1 MHAMKHILARAAST
15 ATAKPWMT
23 TVLAAPAM
31 VLGLGIG
38 AAAAQSSAMPIP
50 ASCKDAQP
58 LIGVALPNTSNPYYI
73 AMRQSFIDHGKAA
86 GFKVAVS
93 IADNSDSRQLSQ
105 IDGFIQQK
113 VCAVALNAVDSG
125 PGAAMA
131 TALTKAGIPVFTV
144 NVSVALDDLKAQ
156 GGQIMQYVGPDQV
169 EGGRVM
175 GEAALAA
182 LGKTSKIVA
191 GIVGDPQQL
200 PTNQRD
206 GGFKEALKANPN
218 AEVTR
223 VVNGLVQP
231 DVSLKVGME
240 MLQGNPEMNVIF
252 ADTGPGAVG
261 AIQAIK
267 ALGRADKVS
276 LFAFCAADTKL
287 EGPYK
292 GCAAQQPA
300 TYAEIVVKSIR
311 DYVDGKPVKPEI
323 LLPVAVFTYGQTP
336 PPGELG

>member
-1 MHAMKHILARAAST
+1 
-15 ATAKPWMT
+15 
-23 TVLAAPAM
+23 
-31 VLGLGIG
+31 
-38 AAAAQSSAMPIP
+38 MPE
-50 ASCKDAQP
+50 SCKRPNP

-73 AMRQSFIDHGKAA
+73 AMRQSFLDHGKAA
-86 GFKVAVS
+86 GFTMAVS

-105 IDGFIQQK
+105 IDAFIQQK

-131 TALTKAGIPVFTV
+131 TALSKAGIPVFTV
-144 NVSVALDDLKAQ
+144 NVSVAENDLKAQ
-156 GGQIMQYVGPDQV
+156 GGQIVQYVGPDQV

-175 GEAALAA
+175 GEATLAA
-182 LGKTSKIVA
+182 LGKNAPIVA

-200 PTNQRD
+200 PTNERD
-206 GGFKEALKANPN
+206 SGFKQALAANSN
-218 AEVTR
+218 ASVTR

-231 DVSLKVGME
+231 DVSLKVAME
-240 MLQGNPEMNVIF
+240 MLQGNPNMNVIF

-267 ALGRADKVS
+267 ALGRANQVS

-300 TYAEIVVKSIR
+300 TYAQIVVQSIR
-311 DYVDGKPVKPEI
+311 DYIDGKDVKPSI
-323 LLPVAVFTYGQTP
+323 LLPVAVFKYGETP

>member
-1 MHAMKHILARAAST
+1 MMQTIHQRAMSAIACPWIRT
-15 ATAKPWMT
+15 A
-23 TVLAAPAM
+23 LAAPAL
-31 VLGLGIG
+31 VLALGAGL
-38 AAAAQSSAMPIP
+38 ASAQTTGTKLMPE
-50 ASCKDAQP
+50 SCKQPNP

-73 AMRQSFIDHGKAA
+73 AMRQSFLDHGKAA
-86 GFKVAVS
+86 GFQVAVA

-105 IDGFIQQK
+105 IDAFIQQK

-131 TALTKAGIPVFTV
+131 TALSKAGIPVFTV
-144 NVSVALDDLKAQ
+144 NVSVAADDLKAQ
-156 GGQIMQYVGPDQV
+156 GGQIVQYVGPDQI

-175 GEAALAA
+175 GEATLAA
-182 LGKTSKIVA
+182 LGKDAKVTA

-200 PTNQRD
+200 PTNERD
-206 GGFKEALKANPN
+206 SGFKQALSPDSN

-231 DVSLKVGME
+231 DVSLKVAME
-240 MLQGNPEMNVIF
+240 MLQGNPNMNVIF

-267 ALGRADKVS
+267 ALGRTGQVS

-311 DYVDGKPVKPEI
+311 DYIDGKPVSPSI
-323 LLPVAVFTYGQTP
+323 LLPVAVFTAGQTP

>member
-1 MHAMKHILARAAST
+1 MKRTIHQRAFGVMACPWIRT
-15 ATAKPWMT
+15 A
-23 TVLAAPAM
+23 LAAPTL
-31 VLGLGIG
+31 VLALG
-38 AAAAQSSAMPIP
+38 ASLASAQTTGTKLMPE
-50 ASCKDAQP
+50 SCKQPNP

-73 AMRQSFIDHGKAA
+73 AMRQSFLDHGKAA
-86 GFKVAVS
+86 GFQVAVA

-105 IDGFIQQK
+105 IDAFIQQK

-131 TALTKAGIPVFTV
+131 TALSKAGIPVFTV
-144 NVSVALDDLKAQ
+144 NVSVAADDLKAQ
-156 GGQIMQYVGPDQV
+156 GGQIVQYVGPDQI

-175 GEAALAA
+175 GEATLAA
-182 LGKTSKIVA
+182 LGKDAKVTA

-200 PTNQRD
+200 PTNERD
-206 GGFKEALKANPN
+206 LGFKQALSPDSN

-231 DVSLKVGME
+231 DVSLKVAME
-240 MLQGNPEMNVIF
+240 MLQGNPNMNVIF

-267 ALGRADKVS
+267 ALGRTGQVS

-287 EGPYK
+287 AGPYK

-311 DYVDGKPVKPEI
+311 DYIDGKPVSPSI
-323 LLPVAVFTYGQTP
+323 LLPVAVFTAGQTP

>member
-1 MHAMKHILARAAST
+1 MKQTIHRLAAKAAACPMVRT
-15 ATAKPWMT
+15 GLVAPAI
-23 TVLAAPAM
+23 VLA
-31 VLGLGIG
+31 LGAGL
-38 AAAAQSSAMPIP
+38 AHAQTAVAKLMPE
-50 ASCKDAQP
+50 SCKQPDP

-73 AMRQSFIDHGKAA
+73 AMRQSFLDHGKAA
-86 GFKVAVS
+86 GFKVAVA

-105 IDGFIQQK
+105 IDAFIQQK

-131 TALTKAGIPVFTV
+131 TALSKAGIPVFTV
-144 NVSVALDDLKAQ
+144 NVSIAMDDLKAQ
-156 GGQIMQYVGPDQV
+156 GGEIVQYVGPDQI

-175 GEAALAA
+175 GEATLAA
-182 LGKTSKIVA
+182 LGKDAKVTA

-200 PTNQRD
+200 PTNERD
-206 GGFKEALKANPN
+206 SGFKQALAPDSN

-231 DVSLKVGME
+231 DVSLKVAME
-240 MLQGNPEMNVIF
+240 MLQGNPNMNVIF

-267 ALGRADKVS
+267 ALGRTNQVS

-311 DYVDGKPVKPEI
+311 DYIDGKPVNSSI
-323 LLPVAVFTYGQTP
+323 LLPVAVFTPGQTP

>member
-1 MHAMKHILARAAST
+1 MKHTIGQLALKSVGSPWIRT
-15 ATAKPWMT
+15 A
-23 TVLAAPAM
+23 LAAPALILA
-31 VLGLGIG
+31 LGAGL
-38 AAAAQSSAMPIP
+38 AHAQATSTKLLPE
-50 ASCKDAQP
+50 SCKQPNP

-73 AMRQSFIDHGKAA
+73 AMRQSFLDHGKAA
-86 GFKVAVS
+86 GFKVAVA

-105 IDGFIQQK
+105 IDAFIQQK

-131 TALTKAGIPVFTV
+131 TALSKAGIPVFTV
-144 NVSVALDDLKAQ
+144 NVSVAMDDLKAQ
-156 GGQIMQYVGPDQV
+156 GGQIVQYVGPDQV

-175 GEAALAA
+175 GEATLAA
-182 LGKTSKIVA
+182 LGKDAKVTA

-200 PTNQRD
+200 PTNERD
-206 GGFKEALKANPN
+206 SGFKQALMPDAN
-218 AEVTR
+218 AAVTR

-231 DVSLKVGME
+231 DVSLKVAME
-240 MLQGNPEMNVIF
+240 MLQGNPNMNVIF

-267 ALGRADKVS
+267 ALGRADQVS

-311 DYVDGKPVKPEI
+311 DYVDGKPVNPSI
-323 LLPVAVFTYGQTP
+323 LLPVAVFTAGQTP

>member
-1 MHAMKHILARAAST
+1 MKHSLSRLASGKIMHRWARAALGAPAIVLALGAGL
-15 ATAKPWMT
+15 ATAQT
-23 TVLAAPAM
+23 T
-31 VLGLGIG
+31 
-38 AAAAQSSAMPIP
+38 SAKLMPE
-50 ASCKDAQP
+50 SCKQTNP

-73 AMRQSFIDHGKAA
+73 AMRQSFLDHGKAA
-86 GFKVAVS
+86 GFKVAVA
-93 IADNSDSRQLSQ
+93 IADNSDSHQLSQ
-105 IDGFIQQK
+105 IDAFIQQK

-131 TALTKAGIPVFTV
+131 TALFKAGIPVFTV
-144 NVSVALDDLKAQ
+144 NVSVAADDLKAQ
-156 GGQIMQYVGPDQV
+156 GGQIVQYVGPDQV

-175 GEAALAA
+175 GEATLAA
-182 LGKTSKIVA
+182 LGKDAKITA
-191 GIVGDPQQL
+191 GVVGDPQQL
-200 PTNQRD
+200 PTNERD
-206 GGFKEALKANPN
+206 SGFKQALASDSN

-231 DVSLKVGME
+231 DVSLKVAME
-240 MLQGNPEMNVIF
+240 MLQGNPSMNVIF

-267 ALGRADKVS
+267 ALGRTGQIS
-276 LFAFCAADTKL
+276 LFAFCAAETKL

-300 TYAEIVVKSIR
+300 TYAQIVVKSIR
-311 DYVDGKPVKPEI
+311 DYVDGKTVNPSI
-323 LLPVAVFTYGQTP
+323 LLPVAVFTAGQTP

>member
-1 MHAMKHILARAAST
+1 MKQTIHRLASSAMASSVGRAAL
-15 ATAKPWMT
+15 
-23 TVLAAPAM
+23 VAPAM
-31 VLGLGIG
+31 VLALGAGLASAQTAG
-38 AAAAQSSAMPIP
+38 AKLLPE
-50 ASCKDAQP
+50 SCKQPNP

-73 AMRQSFIDHGKAA
+73 AMRQSFLDHGKAA
-86 GFKVAVS
+86 GFRVAMA

-105 IDGFIQQK
+105 IDAFIQQK

-131 TALTKAGIPVFTV
+131 TALTKAGIPTFTV
-144 NVSVALDDLKAQ
+144 NVSVAMDDLKAQ
-156 GGQIMQYVGPDQV
+156 GGRIVQYVGPDQV

-175 GEAALAA
+175 GEATLAA
-182 LGKTSKIVA
+182 LGKDAKVTA

-200 PTNQRD
+200 PTNERD
-206 GGFKEALKANPN
+206 SGFKQALSPDSN

-231 DVSLKVGME
+231 DVSLKVAME
-240 MLQGNPEMNVIF
+240 MLQGNPNMNVIF

-267 ALGRADKVS
+267 ALGRTGQIS

-300 TYAEIVVKSIR
+300 TYAQIVVKSIR
-311 DYVDGKPVKPEI
+311 DYVDGKPVNPSI
-323 LLPVAVFTYGQTP
+323 LLPVAVFTAGQTP

>member
-1 MHAMKHILARAAST
+1 MVQHSAISSTRRIRPWAGLAVA
-15 ATAKPWMT
+15 
-23 TVLAAPAM
+23 LPAM
-31 VLGLGIG
+31 TLALGIG
-38 AAAAQSSAMPIP
+38 VAEAQTGGAKLMP
-50 ASCKDAQP
+50 ASCKDQTP

-73 AMRQSFIDHGKAA
+73 AMRQSFLDHGKEA
-86 GFKVAVS
+86 GFKIAVS

-105 IDGFIQQK
+105 IDAFIQQK

-131 TALTKAGIPVFTV
+131 TALSKAGIPVFTV
-144 NVSVALDDLKAQ
+144 NVSVDEHDLKAQ
-156 GGQIMQYVGPDQV
+156 GGAIVQYVGPDQV

-175 GEAALAA
+175 GEATLAA
-182 LGKTSKIVA
+182 LGANAKIVA

-200 PTNQRD
+200 PTNERD
-206 GGFKEALKANPN
+206 GGFKQALSANPN
-218 AEVTR
+218 AQVTR

-231 DVSLKVGME
+231 DVSLKVAME

-267 ALGRADKVS
+267 ALGQANKVS

-300 TYAEIVVKSIR
+300 IYAKIVVQSIR
-311 DYVDGKPVKPEI
+311 DYVDGKDVKPSV
-323 LLPVAVFTYGQTP
+323 LLPVAVFKYGQTP

>member
-1 MHAMKHILARAAST
+1 MKQTIYRLVSKAMACPLVRT
-15 ATAKPWMT
+15 GL
-23 TVLAAPAM
+23 VAPAM
-31 VLGLGIG
+31 VLALGAGFANAQTAG
-38 AAAAQSSAMPIP
+38 AKLMPE
-50 ASCKDAQP
+50 SCKQPNP

-73 AMRQSFIDHGKAA
+73 AMRQSFLDHGKAA
-86 GFKVAVS
+86 GFKVAVA

-105 IDGFIQQK
+105 IDAFIQQK

-131 TALTKAGIPVFTV
+131 TALSKAGIPVFTV
-144 NVSVALDDLKAQ
+144 NVSIAMDDLKAQ
-156 GGQIMQYVGPDQV
+156 GGEIVQYVGPDQI

-175 GEAALAA
+175 GEATLAA
-182 LGKTSKIVA
+182 LGKDAKITA
-191 GIVGDPQQL
+191 GVVGDPQQL
-200 PTNQRD
+200 PTNERD
-206 GGFKEALKANPN
+206 SGFKQALAPDSN

-231 DVSLKVGME
+231 DVSLKVAME
-240 MLQGNPEMNVIF
+240 MLQGNPNMNVIF

-267 ALGRADKVS
+267 ALGRTDQVS

-311 DYVDGKPVKPEI
+311 DYIDGKPVNSSI
-323 LLPVAVFTYGQTP
+323 LLPVAVFTAGQTP

>member
-1 MHAMKHILARAAST
+1 MKSTNLFKKPLMRSASFLPTALACPAIF
-15 ATAKPWMT
+15 
-23 TVLAAPAM
+23 LA
-31 VLGLGIG
+31 LGIG
-38 AAAAQSSAMPIP
+38 GAMAQTSAPKLMPE
-50 ASCKDAQP
+50 SCKQP
-58 LIGVALPNTSNPYYI
+58 NPLVGVALPNTSNPYYI

-86 GFKVAVS
+86 GFKIEVS

-105 IDGFIQQK
+105 IDAFIQQH

-144 NVSVALDDLKAQ
+144 NVSVADKDLHAE
-156 GGQIMQYVGPDQV
+156 GGQIVQYVGPNQY
-169 EGGRVM
+169 EGGFVM
-175 GEAALAA
+175 GQATLASLGKDAKIVAGVVGDPEQLPTNERDAGFKAALAA
-182 LGKTSKIVA
+182 
-191 GIVGDPQQL
+191 D
-200 PTNQRD
+200 
-206 GGFKEALKANPN
+206 PN

-231 DVSLKVGME
+231 DVSLRVAME
-240 MLQGNPEMNVIF
+240 MLQGNPAMNVVF

-267 ALGRADKVS
+267 ALNREKTVS
-276 LFAFCAADTKL
+276 LFAFCAASTEL
-287 EGPYK
+287 AGPYK

-300 TYAEIVVKSIR
+300 IYASIVIDSIKN
-311 DYVDGKPVKPEI
+311 YLDGKEVKPNT
-323 LLPVAVFTYGQTP
+323 LLPVAVFQYGQTP

>member
-1 MHAMKHILARAAST
+1 MKQTIHQRAMG
-15 ATAKPWMT
+15 ATACPWIRT
-23 TVLAAPAM
+23 ALAAPAL
-31 VLGLGIG
+31 VLALGAG
-38 AAAAQSSAMPIP
+38 VACAQTTGTKLMPE
-50 ASCKDAQP
+50 SCKQPNP

-73 AMRQSFIDHGKAA
+73 AMRQSFLDHGKAA
-86 GFKVAVS
+86 GFQVAVA

-105 IDGFIQQK
+105 IDAFIQQK

-131 TALTKAGIPVFTV
+131 TALSKAGIPVFTV
-144 NVSVALDDLKAQ
+144 NVSVAADDLKAQ
-156 GGQIMQYVGPDQV
+156 GGQIVQYVGPDQI

-175 GEAALAA
+175 GEATLAA
-182 LGKTSKIVA
+182 LGKDAKVTA

-200 PTNQRD
+200 PTNERD
-206 GGFKEALKANPN
+206 SGFKQALSPDSN

-231 DVSLKVGME
+231 DVSLKVAME
-240 MLQGNPEMNVIF
+240 MLQGNPNMNVIF

-267 ALGRADKVS
+267 ALGRTGQVS

-287 EGPYK
+287 DGPYK

-311 DYVDGKPVKPEI
+311 DYIDGKPVSPSI
-323 LLPVAVFTYGQTP
+323 LLPVAVFTAGQTP

>member
-1 MHAMKHILARAAST
+1 
-15 ATAKPWMT
+15 
-23 TVLAAPAM
+23 VLAAPAIM
-31 VLGLGIG
+31 LGLGIG
-38 AAAAQSSAMPIP
+38 AAAAQSSGAALMP
-50 ASCKDAQP
+50 ASCKDAHP

-86 GFKVAVS
+86 GFTIAVS

-144 NVSVALDDLKAQ
+144 NVSVAADDLKAQ
-156 GGQIMQYVGPDQV
+156 GGQIAQYVGPDQV

-175 GEAALAA
+175 GEATLAA
-182 LGKTSKIVA
+182 LGKTAKITA

-200 PTNQRD
+200 PTNERD
-206 GGFKEALKANPN
+206 AGFKQALAADPN
-218 AEVTR
+218 AQVTR

-240 MLQGNPEMNVIF
+240 MLQGNPDMNVIF

-267 ALGRADKVS
+267 ALGRTDKVS
-276 LFAFCAADTKL
+276 LFAFCAATTKL

>member
-1 MHAMKHILARAAST
+1 
-15 ATAKPWMT
+15 
-23 TVLAAPAM
+23 
-31 VLGLGIG
+31 
-38 AAAAQSSAMPIP
+38 MPE
-50 ASCKDAQP
+50 SCKQPNP

-73 AMRQSFIDHGKAA
+73 AMRQSFLDHGKAA
-86 GFKVAVS
+86 GFTMAVS

-105 IDGFIQQK
+105 IDAFIQQK

-131 TALTKAGIPVFTV
+131 TALSKAGIPVFTV
-144 NVSVALDDLKAQ
+144 NVSVAENDLKAQ
-156 GGQIMQYVGPDQV
+156 GGQIVQYVGPDQV

-175 GEAALAA
+175 GEATLAA
-182 LGKTSKIVA
+182 LGKNAPIVA

-200 PTNQRD
+200 PTNERD
-206 GGFKEALKANPN
+206 SGFKQALAANSN
-218 AEVTR
+218 ASVTR

-231 DVSLKVGME
+231 DVSLKVAME
-240 MLQGNPEMNVIF
+240 MLQGNPNMNVIF

-267 ALGRADKVS
+267 ALGRANQVS

-300 TYAEIVVKSIR
+300 TYAQIVVQSIR
-311 DYVDGKPVKPEI
+311 DYIDGKDVKPSI
-323 LLPVAVFTYGQTP
+323 LLPVAVFKYGETP